1 MRAINQHIRRVTIFA
16 LLILLSSCQTIQ
28 FERPQNLSGV
38 DWPTDG
44 QTEARSRFV
53 NESLELPMELA
64 WEYSA
69 NAGFGTGSPLVLQD
83 RVLVG
88 NRKGEVH
95 TVDIETGRGRGFK
108 QMGESV
114 EGSPLIHDGTMYVP
128 LAWGKRVLI
137 AFDLSSGTNR
147 WRARGVPFATALIAH
162 HDTVIGIDLEGT
174 LRAYST
180 GDGEE
185 AWSLELASYRT
196 FKASPVRVSDTSI
209 LVVDISGRVYR
220 VNLDSKEVEWTADL
234 DAPVYE
240 TPAVEGAQVVLTT
253 TRGSVH
259 LLDVNGGSAVWNWQ
273 GPEHL
278 RIGAP
283 AMGNGYVVAGTTGG
297 AVLAIDRSTGERA
310 WEAQF
315 DDVISAAPLIVGDHV
330 FVGTLGEK
338 LIALQL
344 GSGERDWETDVRGRI
359 KSAMAV
365 ADGGLLVLSEPK
377 WVLYFK
383 PAGEVPIDMAQDES
397 EKDSRGAAVT
407 AFSAESNGGL
417 R

>member
-1 MRAINQHIRRVTIFA
+1 
-16 LLILLSSCQTIQ
+16 
-28 FERPQNLSGV
+28 
-38 DWPTDG
+38 
-44 QTEARSRFV
+44 
-53 NESLELPMELA
+53 
-64 WEYSA
+64 
-69 NAGFGTGSPLVLQD
+69 
-83 RVLVG
+83 
-88 NRKGEVH
+88 
-95 TVDIETGRGRGFK
+95 
-108 QMGESV
+108 
-114 EGSPLIHDGTMYVP
+114 
-128 LAWGKRVLI
+128 
-137 AFDLSSGTNR
+137 
-147 WRARGVPFATALIAH
+147 
-162 HDTVIGIDLEGT
+162 
-174 LRAYST
+174 
-180 GDGEE
+180 
-185 AWSLELASYRT
+185 
-196 FKASPVRVSDTSI
+196 
-209 LVVDISGRVYR
+209 
-220 VNLDSKEVEWTADL
+220 
-234 DAPVYE
+234 
-240 TPAVEGAQVVLTT
+240 
-253 TRGSVH
+253 
-259 LLDVNGGSAVWNWQ
+259 
-273 GPEHL
+273 
-278 RIGAP
+278 
-283 AMGNGYVVAGTTGG
+283 MGNGYVVAGTTGG